1 MGIWRCLK
9 ALSKNREVS
18 KMHIFESNKYRSE
31 IDAVSSMLLPW
42 ERLKDCRFLI
52 TGACGMIGSYMV
64 DALMSANVRYNLNL
78 QILAMG
84 RRPEQAQSRFASY
97 WNDGDHFQFVCGD
110 VNATIPPQEG
120 MVDYIFHAASNTH
133 PVAYATDPIG
143 TICTNIIG
151 TNNLLQF
158 AVEHHCKRFIFA
170 STVEI
175 YGENRG
181 DCEYFDET
189 YSGYIDCNTLR
200 AGYPESKRAGEAL
213 CQAYKKQKNLDVVIP
228 RLPRVYGPTLL
239 TSDTKALSQF
249 MRKAVDGEDIVLKSD
264 GSQFYSYLHVA
275 DAVSG
280 VLHCLFYGENG
291 EAYNI
296 SSSKSDITLRELA
309 TKVAELAGRKVVFEL
324 PDQTEQAGFSKAT
337 KAVMAS
343 SKLQAIGWSA
353 AVPMDDGLKSCY
365 LHLCGRR

>member
-1 MGIWRCLK
+1 MNIFDSNEYK
-9 ALSKNREVS
+9 SEV
-18 KMHIFESNKYRSE
+18 
-31 IDAVSSMLLPW
+31 DAVVSMRFPW

-64 DALMSANVRYNLNL
+64 DVLMSANVRYNLNL

-97 WNDGDHFQFVCGD
+97 WNDGDHFRFVCGD
-110 VNATIPPQEG
+110 VNAAIPPQER

-158 AVEHHCKRFIFA
+158 AAEHHCKRFVFA

-181 DCEYFDET
+181 DCDYFSESDC
-189 YSGYIDCNTLR
+189 GYIDCNTLR

-213 CQAYKKQKNLDVVIP
+213 CQAYKKQKELNVVIP

-239 TSDTKALSQF
+239 SSDTKALSQF
-249 MRKAVDGEDIVLKSD
+249 MRKAVDGEDIVLKSE
-264 GSQFYSYLHVA
+264 GSQFFSFLHVA

-280 VLHCLFYGENG
+280 VLYCLFYGENG

-296 SSSKSDITLRELA
+296 SSRQSDITLRELA
-309 TKVAELAGRKVVFEL
+309 TKIAELAGRKVVFEL
-324 PDQTEQAGFSKAT
+324 PNQTEKAGFSKAT
-337 KAVMAS
+337 KAVMDS
-343 SKLQAIGWSA
+343 TKINAIGWEAS
-353 AVPMDDGLKSCY
+353 MGIEDGLKSCY
-365 LHLCGRR
+365 ELFVRAK

>member
-1 MGIWRCLK
+1 M
-9 ALSKNREVS
+9 N
-18 KMHIFESNKYRSE
+18 IFDSNEYKSE
-31 IDAVSSMLLPW
+31 IDKVSSMRFPW
-42 ERLKDCRFLI
+42 ERLKGCRFLI

-64 DALMSANVRYNLNL
+64 DVLMSANVRYNLNL

-97 WNDGDHFQFVCGD
+97 WNDEDHFRFVCGD
-110 VNATIPPQEG
+110 VNVAIPPQEG

-151 TNNLLQF
+151 TNNLLGF

-181 DCEYFDET
+181 DCDYFSESDC
-189 YSGYIDCNTLR
+189 GYIDCNTLR

-213 CQAYKKQKNLDVVIP
+213 CQAYKKQKDLDVVIP

-239 TSDTKALSQF
+239 SSDTKALSQF
-249 MRKAVDGEDIVLKSD
+249 MKKAVAGEDIVLKSD
-264 GSQFYSYLHVA
+264 GSQFYSFLHVA

-280 VLHCLFYGENG
+280 VLHCLFHGENG

-296 SSSKSDITLRELA
+296 SSCQSDITLRELA
-309 TKVAELAGRKVVFEL
+309 TKIAELAGRKVVFEL
-324 PDQTEQAGFSKAT
+324 PNQTEKAGFSKAT
-337 KAVMAS
+337 KAVMDS
-343 SKLQAIGWSA
+343 TKINAIGWDASIGI
-353 AVPMDDGLKSCY
+353 DDGLKSCY
-365 LHLCGRR
+365 ELFMRAR